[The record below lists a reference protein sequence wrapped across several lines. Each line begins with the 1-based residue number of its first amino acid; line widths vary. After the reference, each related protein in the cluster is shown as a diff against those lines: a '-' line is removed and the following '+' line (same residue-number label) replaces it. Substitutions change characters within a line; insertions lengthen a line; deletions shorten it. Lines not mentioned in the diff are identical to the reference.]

1 MFNSKHGSDSALL
14 MHAET
19 AMCYIIVVALTL
31 PVKTVQQYLSQE
43 SCSRL
48 CRDGADEQY
57 IQYLS
62 KISITLPQVPN
73 LNSSISAFIWLAR
86 LPKSLTEDS

>member
-1 MFNSKHGSDSALL
+1 MFNSKHRSDSALL

-48 CRDGADEQY
+48 CRNVRESVDYVGMVQMNN
-57 IQYLS
+57 
-62 KISITLPQVPN
+62 ISNT
-73 LNSSISAFIWLAR
+73 
-86 LPKSLTEDS
+86 